1 MIRICAMNCTVLLSL
16 CVRLLVVGAF
26 AIALAGCNPFADP
39 KENARAAFEKG
50 DLATARI
57 EAATAIQ
64 KNENDAEAHWL
75 LGAILLAQG
84 DLVTSERTLR
94 RSLDLGIDRTRVDP
108 LLARVW
114 LRSGQHEVILDEL
127 KATPSHQAEALAVV
141 LAARGQALLAQ
152 RDLDGAQASL
162 DEALKAVSDL
172 PEALIG
178 QAQLA
183 YMRQDTARAMSLIE
197 QVLAKQPR
205 QPDAWEMK
213 AQMLVLA
220 GKTDEAIAAYGEA
233 AKTNPSNLA
242 LDLSAAE
249 LLMEAKRFDEARKRI
264 DAVRA
269 RAPDY
274 VPGRFIEAQ
283 WHFVQRD
290 YDKTLEVAQDAR
302 RHAPGFA
309 PLVQLIAMT
318 HLARGNPNQAE
329 EELRALVQA
338 HPQQLGVRR
347 LYATTLLRQG
357 KAKAALDVILPVLEK
372 LPDDPTWLRL
382 AADAYA
388 ATRDFTRATQALER
402 AAKATPG
409 DATAQARLGLLR
421 LAGGDATRGL
431 RELEDAV
438 AGDPQS
444 IGPDVALAL
453 LHLERRD
460 FAKAV
465 EIARGIQVK
474 QPQQPI
480 GFHLSGLAQ
489 SGMKRMEAARQ
500 SFERALDLDPGHWP
514 SVKALARIEEV
525 AGRPDQARKLI
536 EALIARDSANV
547 EAQYALFHF
556 TADRG
561 KLLAALEAARR
572 ADPKAL
578 APRLMLAREL
588 SASGLSTDA
597 LAVAREAAAIAPGD
611 MAAQHALGTA
621 QLAADRRSEALETF
635 RRLASEQP
643 RSAVAQLRL
652 AQTQATLGD
661 LSGAEGTFKKVLTLR
676 PHDVEATE
684 ALAKLY
690 ARTEREAEA
699 MHLAQAL
706 KKQWPKSGA
715 GYALAGDLLLA
726 QKKAPQALEAYD
738 EAFARAPSGRLLIQR
753 HRVSVAMGKDPGLA
767 PLDGWLAKDSRD
779 AQVRLYAGNR
789 HYAAGRYELAAAEF
803 RKIVQADPKH
813 GYALNN
819 LASAY
824 LRLKDPRALPT
835 AQAAHAVLPDDGDV
849 LDTLGVALTRAGQA
863 EQGAQ
868 MLRRALGRN
877 PNSVDTAVHYALALA
892 RSGERAAGRE
902 VLAQL
907 AAKGIR
913 PELDPEVRDALGV
926 R

>member
-1 MIRICAMNCTVLLSL
+1 MI
-16 CVRLLVVGAF
+16 CVFRQSRGVCLLVACGF
-26 AIALAGCNPFADP
+26 AMALAGCNPFADP
-39 KENARAAFEKG
+39 KDKARAAFEQG

-64 KNENDAEAHWL
+64 KSENDAEAHLL
-75 LGAILLAQG
+75 LGSILLAQG
-84 DLVTSERTLR
+84 DLVTAERTLK

-114 LRSGQHEVILDEL
+114 LRTGQHQVILDEL
-127 KATPSHQAEALAVV
+127 KATPSHQGAALAVV

-152 RDLDGAQASL
+152 RDIEGAQAAL
-162 DEALKAVSDL
+162 DEALKVVADL

-183 YMRQDTARAMSLIE
+183 YMREDTARAMSLVE

-205 QPDAWEMK
+205 QAEAWEMK

-220 GKTDEAIAAYGEA
+220 GKAEEAIAAYDEA
-233 AKTNPSNLA
+233 AKANPANLT

-249 LLMEAKRFDEARKRI
+249 LLLEAKRFGEARKRI

-274 VPGRFIEAQ
+274 APGRYLEAQ
-283 WHFVQRD
+283 WHFIQRD
-290 YDKTLEVAQDAR
+290 YDKALEVAQDAR

-309 PLVQLIAMT
+309 PLGQLIAMT

-329 EELRALVQA
+329 EELRALVQT
-338 HPQQLGVRR
+338 HPRHLGVRR
-347 LYATTLLRQG
+347 LYATTLIRQG
-357 KAKAALDVILPVLEK
+357 KAKAALDVIGPVLEK

-388 ATRDFTRATQALER
+388 ATRDYSRATQALER

-421 LAGGDATRGL
+421 LAGGDTTRGL
-431 RELEDAV
+431 RALEDAV
-438 AGDPQS
+438 AADPQS

-474 QPQQPI
+474 QPKQPI
-480 GFHLSGLAQ
+480 GFHLAALAQ
-489 SGMKRMEAARQ
+489 AGTQRMPEARQ
-500 SFERALDLDPGHWP
+500 SFQRALELDPGYWP
-514 SVKALARIEEV
+514 AVKALARIEEV
-525 AGRPDQARKLI
+525 AGRPDQARTLI
-536 EALIARDSANV
+536 EALLARDPANV

-556 TADRG
+556 TGDRG
-561 KLLAALEAARR
+561 KLIAALETARR
-572 ADPKAL
+572 ADPKIL
-578 APRLMLAREL
+578 APRLMLAHEL
-588 SASGLSTDA
+588 GGSGLSNDA
-597 LAVAREAAAIAPGD
+597 LAVAREAAAIAPD
-611 MAAQHALGTA
+611 DPAVLLTLGTA
-621 QLAADRRSEALETF
+621 QLAADRKSEALETF
-635 RRLASEQP
+635 RRVASEQP
-643 RSAVAQLRL
+643 RSAIAQLRL
-652 AQTQATLGD
+652 AQTLAVLGD
-661 LSGAEGTFKKVLTLR
+661 VTGAEATFKKALALR
-676 PHDVEATE
+676 PHDPEATE

-690 ARTEREAEA
+690 ARTQREAAA
-699 MHLAQAL
+699 MQLAQAL

-726 QKKAPQALEAYD
+726 QKKAAEALKAYD
-738 EAFARAPSGRLLIQR
+738 EAFARAPSGALVVQR
-753 HRVSVAMGKDPGLA
+753 HRVSVAMGMDPGLA
-767 PLDGWLAKDSRD
+767 PLEAWLAKHPRD
-779 AQVRLYAGNR
+779 AQVRLYVGNR
-789 HYAAGRYELAAAEF
+789 HYAAGQYDIAAKAF
-803 RKIVQADPKH
+803 RSIVEVDPKH

-824 LRLKDPRALPT
+824 LKLKDARALPT
-835 AQAAHAVLPDDGDV
+835 AQSAYALLPDDADV

-868 MLRRALGRN
+868 MLKKALGRN
-877 PNSVDTAVHYALALA
+877 PNSVDTAVRYALALA
-892 RSGERAAGRE
+892 RSGDREAGRE
-902 VLAQL
+902 VLARL

-913 PELDPEVRDALGV
+913 PELDADVRDALGI